1 MSIDSSQA
9 ALFGFGPRNLNF
21 RYNMCVYRRLI
32 SHSFWV
38 IFFGLNLINV
48 GLTNAAELL
57 PANKIKRN
65 ADDVLALMS
74 FSVVPDLTASFL
86 SFDDAQKNQ
95 NRLLMTQFAGG
106 DTISKTFPLYLEGS
120 AAFMRYDPTFIA
132 TQGQESRRL
141 PARWNSVALTGGIG
155 WDFAITRNLVLRPIF
170 NFSLAHLE
178 SDLSIVGRL
187 ADYNFDPSFD
197 FLKRGQLNAY
207 GLGGSLVLDYTL
219 VKPEYEVDVEL
230 RYTNIQLKSF
240 QSSSVVR
247 GSAVAEAVS
256 FYARY
261 RAPTGIIVMDRP
273 LRYVLEAATTS
284 YLGDQRGMLGFNNLS
299 SVGAG
304 IEFDSSAKSTVI
316 SRTRIVAR
324 YAFGQNVRGF
334 AIGLAVSF

>member
-1 MSIDSSQA
+1 MCA
-9 ALFGFGPRNLNF
+9 GFADARN
-21 RYNMCVYRRLI
+21 
-32 SHSFWV
+32 
-38 IFFGLNLINV
+38 
-48 GLTNAAELL
+48 LL
-57 PANKIKRN
+57 PANKIKNN
-65 ADDVLALMS
+65 ADDVIAMMS
-74 FSVVPDLTASFL
+74 FSVIPDLTASFL
-86 SFDDAQKNQ
+86 SFDDAQVGQ

-106 DTISKTFPLYLEGS
+106 DTISKNFPVYLEGS
-120 AAFMRYDPTFIA
+120 AAFMRYDPTFVA
-132 TQGQESRRL
+132 TQGLERRRL

-155 WDFAITRNLVLRPIF
+155 WDFPITRNLILRPIF

-178 SDLSIVGRL
+178 SDLSLLGRL

-197 FLKRGQLNAY
+197 FLKNGRLNAY
-207 GLGGSLVLDYTL
+207 GLGGSLMLDYTL
-219 VKPEYEVDVEL
+219 VKPQYEIDVEL

-240 QSSSVVR
+240 GSSLAVR

-256 FYARY
+256 FYSRY

-284 YLGDQRGMLGFNNLS
+284 YLGDQRGLLGFNNLS

-304 IEFDSSAKSTVI
+304 IEFDSSAKSSII